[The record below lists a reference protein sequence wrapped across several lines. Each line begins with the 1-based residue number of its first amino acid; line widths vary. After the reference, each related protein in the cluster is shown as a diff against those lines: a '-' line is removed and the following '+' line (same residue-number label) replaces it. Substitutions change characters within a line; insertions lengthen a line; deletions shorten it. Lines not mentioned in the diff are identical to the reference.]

1 MSGLAPATTGVYF
14 NWQDWRVN
22 RMLKDHTTLPHHFR
36 DNGYRTL
43 GGGKLYHAASLSAR
57 GFTGLL
63 DARPW
68 DEFYP
73 SKTRQMPEEIRPDN
87 FPVNGNKAFYRG
99 HMDWAPLD
107 IDTNEMAD
115 AKVVDWA
122 VGHLSEESDE
132 PLFLAVGIY
141 RPHIPWW
148 TPREYFDRNPIESIV
163 LPEAPP
169 DDLDDVPEAGK
180 AMARRHWQKWTV
192 DNGKWKEAVQGYN
205 ASVSFADDMVGRLL
219 DALET
224 GPHADNTI
232 VVLWTDHGY
241 HLGQKE
247 HWEKF
252 ALWEQTT
259 RVPLIV
265 SAPGTE
271 LQAGA
276 TCDQPVSLL
285 DLYPT
290 LAELTATPLVE
301 SLDGESLV
309 PLLRTP
315 DSETGRSVVCT
326 QGYRNHAVRTDRW
339 RYIRYEDGSEELY
352 DQLNDAKNF
361 HNLAGDAR
369 YASMKREMISR
380 LPKVDAELH
389 PEENYNRR

>member
-1 MSGLAPATTGVYF
+1 
-14 NWQDWRVN
+14 
-22 RMLKDHTTLPHHFR
+22 
-36 DNGYRTL
+36 
-43 GGGKLYHAASLSAR
+43 
-57 GFTGLL
+57 
-63 DARPW
+63 
-68 DEFYP
+68 
-73 SKTRQMPEEIRPDN
+73 
-87 FPVNGNKAFYRG
+87 
-99 HMDWAPLD
+99 
-107 IDTNEMAD
+107 
-115 AKVVDWA
+115 
-122 VGHLSEESDE
+122 
-132 PLFLAVGIY
+132 
-141 RPHIPWW
+141 
-148 TPREYFDRNPIESIV
+148 
-163 LPEAPP
+163 
-169 DDLDDVPEAGK
+169 
-180 AMARRHWQKWTV
+180 
-192 DNGKWKEAVQGYN
+192 
-205 ASVSFADDMVGRLL
+205 MVGRLL
-219 DALET
+219 VALET

-232 VVLWTDHGY
+232 VVLWADHGY

-361 HNLAGDAR
+361 HNLVGDAR
-369 YASMKREMISR
+369 YASVKREMISR